1 MLKIYDG
8 YNVSF
13 TRDNVDVFVKM
24 AMAVSIAYVPKSKS
38 GTKAL
43 KMTPPPK
50 KKTPEML
57 DVGLLTP
64 NARETAFL

>member
-24 AMAVSIAYVPKSKS
+24 AMAVRIAYVPKSKS

-43 KMTPPPK
+43 KMTPPQK
-50 KKTPEML
+50 KSPEML
-57 DVGLLTP
+57 DVGLLTR
-64 NARETAFL
+64 NARATVFL